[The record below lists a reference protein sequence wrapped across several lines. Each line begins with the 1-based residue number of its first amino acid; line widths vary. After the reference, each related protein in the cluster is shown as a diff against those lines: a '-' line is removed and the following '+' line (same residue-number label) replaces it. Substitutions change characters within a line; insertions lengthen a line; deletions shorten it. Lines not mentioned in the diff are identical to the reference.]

1 MMLSLIKKLLVMTLV
16 LCSAATLA
24 DSKSRSFEQI
34 LKSGQLRIA
43 VSVFPPWVMR
53 AKDGQLVGSEIDMGR
68 RLAADM
74 GVAPKFSE
82 YEWKQLIPALKR
94 GDVDIIISG
103 MAIKPD
109 RALKV
114 NFSRPYGNSGI
125 GLVANTALTEDFK
138 SLDELKQPGVKIAVV
153 EGTVSAELAERLFS
167 KAKLIRFSSGSK
179 LEEALL
185 KGKVHAVIASNP
197 LPKFIA
203 LKYPDKVD
211 LPLTSDLLSFREG
224 MAINKGEFDFLNFLD
239 SWIIARTADAWIPT
253 TRKYWLESLEW
264 MDQVN

>member
-1 MMLSLIKKLLVMTLV
+1 MMLSLIKKLLIVTLV
-16 LCSAATLA
+16 FCSTATLA
-24 DSKSRSFEQI
+24 DGKSRSVEQI
-34 LKSGQLRIA
+34 VKSGQLRIA

-53 AKDGQLVGSEIDMGR
+53 AKDGQLIGSEIDMGR

-82 YEWKQLIPALKR
+82 YEWKQLIPALNR
-94 GDVDIIISG
+94 GEVDIIISG

-114 NFSRPYGNSGI
+114 NFSRPYGDSGI
-125 GLVANTALTEDFK
+125 GLAANTQLTKDFE
-138 SLDELKQPGVKIAVV
+138 SLDELQKPGVNIAAM
-153 EGTVSAELAERLFS
+153 EGTVSAELAKRMFASATLKTFS
-167 KAKLIRFSSGSK
+167 NESK

-197 LPKFIA
+197 LPKFVA
-203 LKYPDKVD
+203 LKYPGKVD
-211 LPLTSDLLSFREG
+211 LPLQSDLLSFREG
-224 MAINKGEFDFLNFLD
+224 MAINKGDYDFLNFID

-264 MDQVN
+264 KDQVN